1 MANPNELFSTLHFN
15 AYNEPKGRL
24 VILKRDYENKSA
36 LVVGAKFSAAETDG
50 TDETHSYAFA
60 DLEPTAADRT
70 EAPQD
75 A

>member
-36 LVVGAKFSAAETDG
+36 LVVGAKFSAAGEGRHGRDAQLCVCEPRTDRRRQDG
-50 TDETHSYAFA
+50 S
-60 DLEPTAADRT
+60 AAD
-70 EAPQD
+70 A
-75 A
+75 